1 MLKIFLPK
9 KKRVGNPPFLSRL
22 KLTLAQ
28 VVIFLQNLFLQGLTS
43 LVFRKCKHEPR
54 NIIVY
59 KTANIGDIACAIPA
73 LIAIRRAYPNAR
85 ICLLTSPG
93 GKGRP
98 GAAELLKNVWYVDE
112 LLVYHKEDIASF
124 KQKIALIRSL
134 RTRKPD
140 LFIHLPED
148 LAKFRTLFRNLILAR
163 ATGARNAYGFV
174 IRSIQLFKKTQVDY
188 VREKTEVESLLDLL
202 RDCGIKIQGVEF
214 GFDITP
220 AEREKI
226 QSILNQ
232 KKKTGSKIIIVCPGG
247 KRPANRWPKERF
259 AELAER
265 LVKQYSATIA
275 IVGNK
280 AELPLA
286 EEIARR
292 IGEDNALVLAG
303 ELTLRETIALIEKA
317 SLVVSNSTGTI
328 HLSAAVG
335 VPTVVI
341 DTIRNVP
348 GRWFPYGDQN
358 EIVYHRFLPCNYRE
372 ESCIQKSLEAVTID
386 EVFEACGKILEKLDK
401 NKEI

>member
-1 MLKIFLPK
+1 MFKIFLPK
-9 KKRVGNPPFLSRL
+9 KKRVGDPSLLSRL
-22 KLTLAQ
+22 KLALVQ
-28 VVIFLQNLFLQGLTS
+28 VVIFLLNFFLQGLAF
-43 LVFRKCKHEPR
+43 LVFRKCTRAPK

-59 KTANIGDIACAIPA
+59 KTGNIGDIACAIPA

-85 ICLLTSPG
+85 LCLLTSPG
-93 GKGRP
+93 EKGRP

-112 LLVYHKEDIASF
+112 LLVYHKEDVASL

-148 LAKFRTLFRNLILAR
+148 LAKFRTLLRNLVLAR
-163 ATGARNAYGFV
+163 AIGARSAYGFV

-188 VREKTEVESLLDLL
+188 VRERTEVESLLDLL

-220 AEREKI
+220 AEGERV

-232 KKKTGSKIIIVCPGG
+232 KKKTGSKIIVMCPGG
-247 KRPANRWPKERF
+247 KRPANLWPKERF
-259 AELAER
+259 TELAKR
-265 LVKQYSATIA
+265 LVDRYDATIA

-280 AELPLA
+280 AELSMA
-286 EEIARR
+286 KEIARR
-292 IGEDNALVLAG
+292 IGEDNAIILTG

-328 HLSAAVG
+328 HLAAAVG
-335 VPTVVI
+335 TPTVVI

-348 GRWFPYGDQN
+348 GRWFPYGETH
-358 EIVYHRFLPCNYRE
+358 EIVYHRFLHCNYRE
-372 ESCIQKSLEAVTID
+372 ESCIEKSIEAVTVD
-386 EVFEACGKILEKLDK
+386 EVFEACGKVLTTKTGQK
-401 NKEI
+401 